1 MSKASQPT
9 SGDTTALLLAAQNG
23 DPDARDALFAC
34 VYAQLRRLAKKV
46 RQGHASETLNTTALV
61 HEAYLKLVRTDEIDW
76 KSRLHFY
83 RVAAK
88 AMRHVLINAAE
99 ARVRLKRGGGA
110 PHASFDELHHSGPTS
125 VAPEDLLSV
134 NDALNR
140 LSTLSPRQSDV
151 VECRFF
157 AGLSVQETADAL
169 DLSPATVKRDWR
181 AARAFLAT
189 SL

>member
-1 MSKASQPT
+1 M
-9 SGDTTALLLAAQNG
+9 SGDATALLLAAQDG
-23 DPDARDALFAC
+23 DPDARDALFTC

-46 RQGHASETLNTTALV
+46 RKGRASETLNTTALV
-61 HEAYLKLVRTDEIDW
+61 HEAYLKLVRADEIDW
-76 KSRLHFY
+76 KSRIHFY

-110 PHASFDELHHSGPTS
+110 PHASFDELSHSSHTR

-134 NDALNR
+134 NEALDR

-169 DLSPATVKRDWR
+169 NLSPATVKRDWR
-181 AARAFLAT
+181 AARAFLAI
-189 SL
+189 SI